1 MGEGGGRGR
10 GRGAGF
16 GAGRTGGGGGD
27 GGEKALNTRH
37 KQFLPQIVMEI
48 HCESA
53 EP

>member
-1 MGEGGGRGR
+1 MGEGGE
-10 GRGAGF
+10 
-16 GAGRTGGGGGD
+16 GGGEGGQGLGRAGQG